1 MAKENDASNAASN
14 GANQNGTTAPR
25 AKEVLNANHMIKG
38 KTQIILL
45 GEASI

>member
-25 AKEVLNANHMIKG
+25 AKEVLNANH
-38 KTQIILL
+38 LL
-45 GEASI
+45 FWLLFWLLF